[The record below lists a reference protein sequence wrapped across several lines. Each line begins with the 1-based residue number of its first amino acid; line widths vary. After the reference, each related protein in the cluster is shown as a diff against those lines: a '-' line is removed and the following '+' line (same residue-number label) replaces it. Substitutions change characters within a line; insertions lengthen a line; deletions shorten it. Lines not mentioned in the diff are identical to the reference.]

1 MKTNNNF
8 HILIVDDEKLNIE
21 LASFYLK
28 EEGYQLSFAL
38 NGESALLSVKNKNI
52 DLILLDINMPKQDG
66 FEVCEILKSQKK
78 TEDIPIVFL
87 TAQTDIDYISK
98 AFEIGGADYINK
110 PFNGIELKIRIK
122 TQLQNISYLQEI
134 KNKQSKLAQLSIT
147 DNLTK
152 LYNTLYFDSLLKLS
166 ITNKEKHNWII
177 YFQLDR
183 FEKINQLYGFYD
195 SNKIIKQFAKTL
207 QESSP
212 QNSVVARMYGAS
224 FGILIKGSRQETVE
238 HIAKE
243 IGMKLR
249 NDKKTKKL
257 ISFYTVA
264 ININENSTLI
274 NIYKKIQDGIY
285 TIKERD
291 SIAPLIIK

>member
-28 EEGYQLSFAL
+28 EEGYKLSFAL
-38 NGESALLSVKNKNI
+38 NGSSALLSVKNKDI

-66 FEVCEILKSQKK
+66 FEVCKILKSQKK

-87 TAQTDIDYISK
+87 TAQTDINYISK
-98 AFEIGGADYINK
+98 AFEVGGADYINK
-110 PFNGIELKIRIK
+110 PFNGIELKIRVK

-152 LYNTLYFDSLLKLS
+152 LYNSLYFDSLLKVS

-183 FEKINQLYGFYD
+183 FEKVNQLYGFYA

-207 QESSP
+207 QESAP
-212 QNSVVARMYGAS
+212 QNSVVAKMYGAS
-224 FGILIKGSRQETVE
+224 FGVFVKGSRKETIE
-238 HIAKE
+238 QIARE
-243 IGMKLR
+243 IGIKLR

-257 ISFYTVA
+257 IYFHTVV
-264 ININENSTLI
+264 INLNENSTLV

-285 TIKERD
+285 SIKDKDTI
-291 SIAPLIIK
+291 IPLMIK